1 MNGNMLKEVS
11 VEISSK
17 QVFVQY
23 GVSDEYVSKLLTA
36 GVVLL
41 PDIQREG
48 IKTFHIGF
56 DEFYSYCKANNIDI
70 EVCAEGNPNVIE
82 LCSSE
87 IRLGHIFVSAI
98 ALPLLLNVMGNYIYQ
113 KISDATPQQTQTIV
127 QEYQF
132 EPTVSFTL
140 EVEDSCGVVKK
151 RYSYEGPAKDI
162 NEVTKHIE
170 NLWNDS
176 TNK

>member
-1 MNGNMLKEVS
+1 MLKEVS
-11 VEISSK
+11 VECSAK
-17 QVFVQY
+17 QEFAQY
-23 GVSDEYVSKLLTA
+23 GVSDNTISRLMTA

-48 IKTFHIGF
+48 IQTFHIGF

-87 IRLGHIFVSAI
+87 IRLGRIFVSAI
-98 ALPLLLNVMGNYIYQ
+98 VLPLLLNVMGNYIYQ
-113 KISDATPQQTQTIV
+113 KISDATPQKPQTIV
-127 QEYQF
+127 QEYQA
-132 EPTVSFTL
+132 EPIVSFTIAI
-140 EVEDSCGVVKK
+140 EDSCGIIKK
-151 RYSYEGPAKDI
+151 EYSYEGPAKDI

-170 NLWNDS
+170 NLWHDS
-176 TNK
+176 TIK